1 MGAVNKITDTVSSAL
16 GTDGGGGGLIGAVEK
31 TGQEIAKVPILKAG
45 VIVAG
50 GVFGGPAGAA
60 VAAALMSRASGNS
73 FNQSLWNGIG
83 TGAALAGATY
93 AAGSLGGA
101 SAASGGASAGAP
113 GTFVPGVG
121 AGEAGYV
128 LTGDAIA
135 DTAMLSEMGYS
146 GTQAASL
153 ASGGAGLSGM
163 SGVFSNL
170 GSGVMSGIGGMMN
183 ANTNTNIANTQADA
197 QIRAAQIA
205 ADAAKFKP
213 VGVTT
218 NFGQSDFAYDANG
231 NLVAAGYRL
240 NPMLQGQQAQ
250 IMNASG
256 GLLNQYLGAKDATAP
271 MGTAAQRAMTLG
283 NQYLATD
290 PQAQAQKYYNDQMT
304 MLSGSRATDMANL
317 QARLAATGRTGLMVG
332 GDAGMSASNPELQ
345 AYYNAQLQQD
355 RELAANATQG
365 GMDYAK
371 FGAGLTGTGGDLLS
385 SMYGVQTSAASPY
398 TTALGTANT
407 IEGMGQN
414 AMDLGTSIGASTSTA
429 NANAGQ
435 YLNQGMLS
443 AAQIQ
448 ANAAQQNGNQLGKYL
463 TMMGKDPAVQNAVGS
478 GLQSGWDW
486 LKNYSFGS

>member
-1 MGAVNKITDTVSSAL
+1 MGAVSQAAQAVSDTVSH
-16 GTDGGGGGLIGAVEK
+16 V
-31 TGQEIAKVPILKAG
+31 GQVVAGSPIAQAAITVAATVAG
-45 VIVAG
+45 VPPPVTAALLAANGTAQNGDFGAG
-50 GVFGGPAGAA
+50 VQQGAQSMAVSSGTNFMMSGGPSVPAG
-60 VAAALMSRASGNS
+60 
-73 FNQSLWNGIG
+73 QYIP
-83 TGAALAGATY
+83 GAN
-93 AAGSLGGA
+93 
-101 SAASGGASAGAP
+101 P
-113 GTFVPGVG
+113 
-121 AGEAGYV
+121 GEAGYTT
-128 LTGDAIA
+128 TGDAIA
-135 DTAMLSEMGYS
+135 DAAVLKDMGYS
-146 GTQAASL
+146 GTQINGMLSGT
-153 ASGGAGLSGM
+153 GGASTGGTS
-163 SGVFSNL
+163 SVFSNL

-218 NFGQSDFAYDANG
+218 NFGKSDFAYDANG
-231 NLVAAGYRL
+231 NLVAAGYKL
-240 NPMLQGQQAQ
+240 NPMLQGQQNQ

-256 GLLNQYLGAKDATAP
+256 GLLNQYLDAQAATAP
-271 MGTAAQRAMTLG
+271 MGDAAQRAMTLG

-304 MLSGSRATDMANL
+304 MLSGSRATGMADL

-371 FGAGLTGTGGDLLS
+371 FGAGLTGTGGSLLS
-385 SMYGVQTSAASPY
+385 SMYGVQNSAASPY

-414 AMDLGTSIGASTSTA
+414 AMDLGTSIGAKTSTA
-429 NANAGQ
+429 NANAGN
-435 YLNQGMLS
+435 LLAGGMLS
-443 AAQIQ
+443 AAQTQ
-448 ANAAQQNGNQLGKYL
+448 ANAAQQNGNPWADIL
-463 TMMGKDPAVQNAVGS
+463 TSAGRNPAVQNAIGNTM
-478 GLQSGWDW
+478 QSGWDW

>member
-1 MGAVNKITDTVSSAL
+1 MGAVSQAAQAVSDTVSH
-16 GTDGGGGGLIGAVEK
+16 V
-31 TGQEIAKVPILKAG
+31 GQVVSNSPL
-45 VIVAG
+45 
-50 GVFGGPAGAA
+50 A
-60 VAAALMSRASGNS
+60 VAAIS
-73 FNQSLWNGIG
+73 
-83 TGAALAGATY
+83 
-93 AAGSLGGA
+93 AAGSLVGVPPMVTAGLLGANSVAQGQSLGQAAVTGLGSYAVGSGVNGMFGGGA
-101 SAASGGASAGAP
+101 GSA
-113 GTFVPGVG
+113 GTFVPGAT
-121 AGEAGYV
+121 AGEAGYT

-135 DTAMLSEMGYS
+135 DAAVLKDMGYTGSQIPGLLSTGTGSS
-146 GTQAASL
+146 GI
-153 ASGGAGLSGM
+153 
-163 SGVFSNL
+163 FNNL

-231 NLVAAGYRL
+231 NLVAAGYKL
-240 NPMLQGQQAQ
+240 NPMLQGQQNQ
-250 IMNASG
+250 IMGASG

-271 MGTAAQRAMTLG
+271 MGDAAQRAMTLG

-304 MLSGSRATDMANL
+304 MLSGSRATGMADL

-371 FGAGLTGTGGDLLS
+371 FGAGLTGTGGSLLS
-385 SMYGVQTSAASPY
+385 SMYGVQNSAASPY

-414 AMDLGTSIGASTSTA
+414 AMDLGTSIGAKTSTA
-429 NANAGQ
+429 NAIAGQ
-435 YLNQGMLS
+435 SARYGMLS
-443 AAQIQ
+443 AAEIQ

>member
-1 MGAVNKITDTVSSAL
+1 MGAVNQVVQAVSDTVSHVGQVVSNSPLAQ
-16 GTDGGGGGLIGAVEK
+16 AVIS
-31 TGQEIAKVPILKAG
+31 G
-45 VIVAG
+45 
-50 GVFGGPAGAA
+50 GAA
-60 VAAALMSRASGNS
+60 VLTGGASIPYTAGLLAANSVGQGQSLGQAALTGLGSYAVGSGANAM
-73 FNQSLWNGIG
+73 FGG
-83 TGAALAGATY
+83 VG
-93 AAGSLGGA
+93 AAGS
-101 SAASGGASAGAP
+101 AG
-113 GTFVPGVG
+113 TYVPGAT
-121 AGEAGYV
+121 AGEAGYT

-135 DTAMLSEMGYS
+135 DASVLKDMGYTGSQIPGLLATGS
-146 GTQAASL
+146 GT
-153 ASGGAGLSGM
+153 SGL
-163 SGVFSNL
+163 FSNL
-170 GSGVMSGIGGMMN
+170 SSGVMSGIGGMMN

-231 NLVAAGYRL
+231 NLVAAGYKL
-240 NPMLQGQQAQ
+240 NPTLQGQQNQ

-256 GLLNQYLGAKDATAP
+256 GLLNQYLGAQAATAP
-271 MGTAAQRAMTLG
+271 MGEAAQRAMTLG

-371 FGAGLTGTGGDLLS
+371 FGAGLTGTGGNLLS

-414 AMDLGTSIGASTSTA
+414 AMDLGTSIGARTSTA

-435 YLNQGMLS
+435 YLSQGMLS
-443 AAQIQ
+443 AAQTQ
-448 ANAAQQNGNQLGKYL
+448 ANAAQQNGNPWADIL
-463 TMMGKDPAVQNAVGS
+463 TGAAGNPAVQNAAG
-478 GLQSGWDW
+478 GALQSGWNW